1 MENNKTPSDGPA
13 AIDAAQA
20 QAQPLAPRAATE
32 NGRIDTGDSS
42 YSSDSTPSAVES
54 IESMQTFQSVAL
66 GVLAIAAF
74 IWLLKFAEA
83 VFVPVLLGLI
93 LSYSLR
99 PFVDWLQRV
108 LFIPRIAS
116 AALLLLLLFGSV
128 GAGLWNL
135 RADAASVAAELPKA
149 ARMIRE
155 FIGSPRGQTSGLMS
169 DIRSAARELDQAS
182 AALSINPAAD
192 QKAPATAPTTANA
205 GSRAALDEISAANVK
220 KIYSAAALQRERAQ
234 TQPSAA
240 SPSMAERLQSF
251 ASDRIGELLGVASTV
266 GVAGL
271 LAFLLLCAGTEHRK
285 NLLQMVG
292 QSLSRKK
299 ITLTILNEIHAQVQ
313 YYLAATAVTNIALG
327 LCTWALFAYFGIE
340 RALLWGVV
348 AGLFH
353 LIPYIGT
360 GLFLGLCFLVGLV
373 SLDGFW
379 PAFYLTTIWLLF
391 QFAIGF
397 GLNNYIQSR
406 SSRIN
411 SAALFVGFLLFGW
424 LWGGWGLVVAAP
436 VLAAMKAVSDRVPS
450 LRQISTL
457 LS

>member
-1 MENNKTPSDGPA
+1 MENKKTPSDGPIA
-13 AIDAAQA
+13 TDAAQA
-20 QAQPLAPRAATE
+20 QAAVPLAAVESGGT
-32 NGRIDTGDSS
+32 DTGDNTNSI
-42 YSSDSTPSAVES
+42 DSMPSAVES

-116 AALLLLLLFGSV
+116 AALLLFLLFGSV

-155 FIGSPRGQTSGLMS
+155 FIGTPRGENSGLMS

-182 AALSINPAAD
+182 AALSIDPAAD
-192 QKAPATAPTTANA
+192 QKAPASAPTTANA
-205 GSRAALDEISAANVK
+205 GSRAALDAISAANVK
-220 KIYSAAALQRERAQ
+220 KIYSATALQRAQ

-251 ASDRIGELLGVASTV
+251 LSDRIGKLLGVASTV

-299 ITLTILNEIHAQVQ
+299 VTLTILNEIHAQVQ

-327 LCTWALFAYFGIE
+327 LSTWALFAYFGIE

-348 AGLFH
+348 AGLLH

-360 GLFLGLCFLVGLV
+360 ALFLGVCFLIGLV

-391 QFAIGF
+391 QFIIGF

-450 LRQISTL
+450 LKQISTL